1 MKMPRGGY
9 RKPSAPAP
17 VSPPGSMSK
26 RTDGGPAKP
35 VQSMSG
41 LPYGENADFNEMQSA
56 APQGATSGTA
66 VNPMPMQAG
75 GPPPSPLMA
84 PSGRPEEP
92 ITDGSMV
99 GPGDTPEVNY
109 RDQAR
114 SDMAIL
120 KSYLPQLEVPLLWEN
135 TPRSYRMLVAY
146 IRNS

>member
-1 MKMPRGGY
+1 MARGGY
-9 RKPSAPAP
+9 RRPSAPSP
-17 VSPPGSMSK
+17 VSPPGSMSR
-26 RTDGGPAKP
+26 RTDGGPARP
-35 VQSMSG
+35 VQPMTG

-56 APQGATSGTA
+56 APQGATSGPA

-75 GPPPSPLMA
+75 GPQPPSPLMA

-109 RDQAR
+109 GEQAR

-120 KSYLPQLEVPLLWEN
+120 KSYLPQLEVPLMWED
-135 TPRSYRMLVAY
+135 TPKSYRMLVAY

>member
-35 VQSMSG
+35 VQSMTG

-84 PSGRPEEP
+84 QSGRPMEP
-92 ITDGSMV
+92 VTDGSRI
-99 GPGDTPEVNY
+99 GPGSTPADSYEGAVGE
-109 RDQAR
+109 
-114 SDMAIL
+114 DMQML
-120 KSYLPQLEVPLLWEN
+120 KEYLPDLEVPLMWEG
-135 TPRSYRMLVAY
+135 TPKTYRMLVAY
-146 IRNS
+146 IRNL